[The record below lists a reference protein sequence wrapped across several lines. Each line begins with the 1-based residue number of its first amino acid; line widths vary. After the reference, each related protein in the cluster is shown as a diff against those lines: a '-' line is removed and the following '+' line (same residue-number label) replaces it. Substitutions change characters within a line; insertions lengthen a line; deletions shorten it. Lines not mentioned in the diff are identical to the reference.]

1 MSERDERRLTMG
13 DIGMRIRAVRDRL
26 TKRRTERR
34 SASGERALKR
44 KEAAARRLNHERL
57 DNKLPR

>member
-1 MSERDERRLTMG
+1 MG

-26 TKRRTERR
+26 TKRRAERR
-34 SASGERALKR
+34 GASGERALKR